1 MLFINVCY
9 FFVFEW
15 HLLYTLT
22 LSSPLTPS
30 KALDLALPSN
40 NSLNLPLNLTFP
52 LSANV
57 SQLPPVDP
65 YNLRPRGSQLYVAF
79 TNYGESIPD
88 AVIDVIFSNMDN
100 DLRAHLPQDQHVS
113 MSFMER
119 KYIGWQ
125 ATLTLETGF
134 LGDITWGQWKIASG
148 TLHELYRRFG
158 GFEFEFDVFTN
169 SKRFLASGS
178 MIVTD

>member
-9 FFVFEW
+9 CVVFEW

-30 KALDLALPSN
+30 KSFDLALPTN
-40 NSLNLPLNLTFP
+40 NSLSLPLNLSFP
-52 LSANV
+52 LRANI

-65 YNLRPRGSQLYVAF
+65 YNLRPRGSQLYVSF

-119 KYIGWQ
+119 EYNGWR
-125 ATLTLETGF
+125 AKLTLETGF

-169 SKRFLASGS
+169 SKRFLASGA
-178 MIVTD
+178 MALTD